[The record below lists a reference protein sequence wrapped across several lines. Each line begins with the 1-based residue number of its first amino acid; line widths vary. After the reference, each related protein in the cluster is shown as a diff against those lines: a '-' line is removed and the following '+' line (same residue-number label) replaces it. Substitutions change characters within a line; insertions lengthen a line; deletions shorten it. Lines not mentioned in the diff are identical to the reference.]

1 MFCGKL
7 AVKMWSRFLN
17 RFGHS
22 ASYNDADTDIAILL
36 MFYYSQMK
44 TIKEAWLHKSGE
56 FLPIHAILNSLAI
69 SKNSTAE
76 DVSRNLLCG
85 YVLSGCDTV
94 SYPFSRGKR
103 RAAKISLDCIGK
115 INSLAEYGENNIIVD
130 SQIEED
136 ARLFL
141 YGYMAETTCL
151 NHWTHFANISLH
163 LRKLIWD
170 HFHQRMM
177 PFICISREHFI
188 NFWSTSV
195 FPGWKGNSRYHK
207 RSRPLWNQLPFA
219 FYLLMVPR

>member
-1 MFCGKL
+1 
-7 AVKMWSRFLN
+7 
-17 RFGHS
+17 
-22 ASYNDADTDIAILL
+22 
-36 MFYYSQMK
+36 MFYYSQK
-44 TIKEAWLHKSGE
+44 KKIIEAWLHKSGE
-56 FLPIHAILNSLAI
+56 FLPIHAILNSLAV

-136 ARLFL
+136 ARLFFVWL
-141 YGYMAETTCL
+141 YGRDNVFKSL
-151 NHWTHFANISLH
+151 NSLREHLFASS
-163 LRKLIWD
+163 IWD

-177 PFICISREHFI
+177 PFICIFREHFI
-188 NFWSTSV
+188 HFWSTSEL
-195 FPGWKGNSRYHK
+195 NIQNCLCHQ
-207 RSRPLWNQLPFA
+207 QLI
-219 FYLLMVPR
+219 LVGLS